1 MNHDVRR
8 TVRSQLFRLRVA
20 EEVAEAVL
28 AHARPGIKKVYDQHD
43 YIDEKRDALE
53 RWAAR
58 LKHIVNPEP
67 SNVVQLR
74 ATA

>member
-1 MNHDVRR
+1 
-8 TVRSQLFRLRVA
+8 
-20 EEVAEAVL
+20 VL

>member
-1 MNHDVRR
+1 
-8 TVRSQLFRLRVA
+8 LRVA